1 MLGIVGDQ
9 WVDQDLRQVI
19 NDLTGFR
26 RRQQRTPGKGIR
38 FLRRTPASRRRG
50 RGSRLLDGCLQ
61 GVDRMGTT
69 QAETQVSA
77 VCGRQRLEEPLR
89 ELGSVT
95 AAQQNHQGVV
105 FGDHEDRACSGEQL
119 TVDSRG
125 DGLACGV
132 GGTSEQ
138 DGQYPDHLVAI
149 GRTGDDVASVCQVRR
164 VGQQDADRFAVDLM
178 LLTVKSPGLLEVERQ
193 QRVRVSD
200 EDLMSGVRC
209 AVPDHRQVAVQRP
222 AVRIGGRTATAPSG
236 NGRILVTKEP
246 VGPCLAVTPWN
257 FPLAMG
263 TRKIGPALAAGCT
276 VIVKPAEDSPLTM
289 LLLAQVFAEAGL
301 PAGVLSLV
309 PGLDSAG
316 IVGALM
322 ADPRLRKVS
331 FTGSTRVGKILIAQS
346 ATHVLR
352 TSMELGGNAPFIVFD
367 DADLDKAV
375 YGALAAKMR
384 NGGQACTAA
393 NRFLVHNG
401 VREEFTA
408 TLAARLGALRTGPGW
423 ESGTE
428 LGPIIN
434 QTQLSRIAQL
444 IDEAVVAGA
453 TVRTGAKAVAGEG
466 FFYAPTVLDEVPA
479 DARIRTEEIFGPVA
493 VIEGFDTEAQAI
505 EAANSTEFGLAAYFF
520 TEISTVPCAWHQPSR
535 AAWWVSTAG

>member
-1 MLGIVGDQ
+1 MTTSA
-9 WVDQDLRQVI
+9 
-19 NDLTGFR
+19 LTTSALTTSPKLSSSVPTGLWLAGRSVEASSGAWFDVLNPATGEVLASVADANAIDVLSALAVASAAQAR
-26 RRQQRTPGKGIR
+26 WAATPPRTRGEILHRAWELVTERAEEFALLMTLEMGKPLSESRGEVAYGAE
-38 FLRRTPASRRRG
+38 FLRWF
-50 RGSRLLDGCLQ
+50 
-61 GVDRMGTT
+61 
-69 QAETQVSA
+69 AE
-77 VCGRQRLEEPLR
+77 E
-89 ELGSVT
+89 
-95 AAQQNHQGVV
+95 
-105 FGDHEDRACSGEQL
+105 
-119 TVDSRG
+119 
-125 DGLACGV
+125 
-132 GGTSEQ
+132 
-138 DGQYPDHLVAI
+138 
-149 GRTGDDVASVCQVRR
+149 
-164 VGQQDADRFAVDLM
+164 
-178 LLTVKSPGLLEVERQ
+178 
-193 QRVRVSD
+193 
-200 EDLMSGVRC
+200 
-209 AVPDHRQVAVQRP
+209 

-276 VIVKPAEDSPLTM
+276 VIVKPAEDTPLTM

-301 PAGVLSLV
+301 PEGVLSVV

-375 YGALAAKMR
+375 DGALAAKMR

-444 IDEAVVAGA
+444 VDEAVVAGA
-453 TVRTGAKAVAGEG
+453 TVRTGAKAVAGDG

-520 TEISTVPCAWHQPSR
+520 TRDLDRSLRVASALESGMVGVNRGVISDP
-535 AAWWVSTAG
+535 AAPFGGVKSSGLGSEGGSEGIEEYLTTKYIALTS